1 MGSSRLGACLGSAR
15 VALQAAVLVVAAGCS
30 ESPSPEAAAR
40 TAAASSGRTRIPQF
54 PVEVQRVEA
63 RDVEYRVVAV
73 GSVEAFETVQV
84 TARVQ
89 GVVEAVR
96 FKEGDQV
103 QRGQALVEIEPERF
117 HLAVEA
123 GRAALEKAEASHA
136 EAEAGLERREAAA
149 QRTPGVIPFDELEA
163 WRTRARTAT
172 AEVALARSS
181 AAAAELNLRDA
192 FVRAPVGGT
201 IQTRSVQTGEFVQPG
216 TTLAT
221 LLRQDPLL
229 LRFSVPE
236 QDAARLQPG
245 MLASFIVRESPKPYT
260 ARITHVAAGANPAS
274 RLVSVTAEVETA
286 AGAPRPGAFAEVSVS
301 VGSAAGA
308 AVVPETA
315 VRPSEKG
322 FLAYVVAGGKAQE
335 RIVNL
340 GMRTSDGR
348 VEVRHGLAAG
358 ESVVVRGAEALQ
370 EGAAVRVVPSVGG
383 EASAPA
389 AGAGP

>member
-136 EAEAGLERREAAA
+136 EAEAGL
-149 QRTPGVIPFDELEA
+149 
-163 WRTRARTAT
+163 
-172 AEVALARSS
+172 
-181 AAAAELNLRDA
+181 
-192 FVRAPVGGT
+192 
-201 IQTRSVQTGEFVQPG
+201 
-216 TTLAT
+216 
-221 LLRQDPLL
+221 
-229 LRFSVPE
+229 
-236 QDAARLQPG
+236 
-245 MLASFIVRESPKPYT
+245 
-260 ARITHVAAGANPAS
+260 
-274 RLVSVTAEVETA
+274 
-286 AGAPRPGAFAEVSVS
+286 
-301 VGSAAGA
+301 
-308 AVVPETA
+308 
-315 VRPSEKG
+315 
-322 FLAYVVAGGKAQE
+322 
-335 RIVNL
+335 
-340 GMRTSDGR
+340 
-348 VEVRHGLAAG
+348 
-358 ESVVVRGAEALQ
+358 
-370 EGAAVRVVPSVGG
+370 
-383 EASAPA
+383 
-389 AGAGP
+389 